1 MIMCTCKP
9 SFPQI
14 IAVTSRKL
22 CRRPFLE
29 QIERICEYRPKGIIL
44 REKDLDENEYTL
56 LAKQVLDITR
66 RYRIPCILH
75 TYVRTARMLHCP
87 AIHLPLPL
95 LREYAGLLR
104 GYAGQALPSDV
115 HRQQTEPP
123 DADCP
128 GYFRE
133 VGCSVHH
140 CNEAAEAVRLGA
152 TYLTA
157 GHIYSTDCKKGVPPR
172 GLSFLREI
180 CQSVSVPVYAIGGIR
195 LDGTQ
200 LQEIRDCGAAGG
212 CVMSG
217 MMGL

>member
-1 MIMCTCKP
+1 MIMCTCKS

-29 QIERICEYRPKGIIL
+29 QIERICEHRPKGIIL
-44 REKDLDENEYTL
+44 REKDLNEDEYTL

-104 GYAGQALPSDV
+104 EYAGQALPTDV
-115 HRQQTEPP
+115 HRQQAEPP
-123 DADCP
+123 DADFP

-133 VGCSVHH
+133 IGCSVHH
-140 CNEAAEAVRLGA
+140 RDEAAEAVRLGA

-157 GHIYSTDCKKGVPPR
+157 GHIYPTDCKKNVPPR

-217 MMGL
+217 MMEL

>member
-1 MIMCTCKP
+1 MIMCTYKS
-9 SFPQI
+9 SFVPV
-14 IAVTSRKL
+14 IAVTDRKL

-29 QIERICEYRPKGIIL
+29 QIERICKYRPKGIIL
-44 REKDLDENEYTL
+44 REKDLNEDEYTL
-56 LAKQVLDITR
+56 LAEQVLAITR
-66 RYRIPCILH
+66 NYQIPCILH
-75 TYVRTARMLHCP
+75 TYIRTARMLHCP

-95 LREYAGLLR
+95 LREYTGLLR
-104 GYAGQALPSDV
+104 EYAGQALPMDV
-115 HRQQTEPP
+115 HRQQADLP

-140 CNEAAEAVRLGA
+140 RDETAEAVRLGA

-157 GHIYSTDCKKGVPPR
+157 GHIYSTDCKKGVPSR

-195 LDGTQ
+195 LDGRQ
-200 LQEIRDCGAAGG
+200 LQEVRDCGAAGG

-217 MMGL
+217 MMEL